1 LNDENSEN
9 SIYNTLSQWHNL
21 KLSLVLEGIC
31 IGALTGF
38 IIVLYRLSIE
48 KLGELT
54 KRFYEVERH
63 NYWYIIAW
71 IIVLIIL
78 AYIVGTLVRKEPM
91 ISGSGIPQ
99 TEGVLLRHLN
109 MNWLSVIISKF
120 IGGII
125 SLGVGL
131 SLGREGPSI
140 QIGAAV
146 GQGFSRIFKRVKVEE
161 KFLITSGASAGLSS
175 AFNAPLAG
183 VIFSLEEVHKN
194 FSPLILLSAMSSA
207 LTADFVSK
215 EFFGLNP
222 IFDFHKLSPLAL
234 NNYFYLILLGVILG
248 ILGVAFNVSLLKTL
262 KAYDSATWLKTEIK
276 PIIPFV
282 LAGVLALVMPQVLGG
297 GNELILSL
305 VNSNFTIGT
314 LIILVIVKFAF
325 TMISYGS
332 GAPGG
337 IFLPLLAIGALIGC
351 IFGNAAALIFHMNS
365 IYINNFIILGM
376 AGYFTAIV
384 RSPITGSILIT
395 EMTGSFSHLLSL
407 TIVSIVAYIVADA
420 MGSKPVYEA
429 LLDRILINKQRNYAK
444 EENTEKVILE
454 IPVSMGSILEGKKIK
469 EIKWPQF
476 CLLVGIKRG
485 VKEIIPKGNTPIYA
499 GDYLTVLVDE
509 DKSIG
514 IRNKLLEYG
523 DCCILNK

>member
-1 LNDENSEN
+1 MHDESSEN
-9 SIYNTLSQWHNL
+9 NIYNTLSQWHNL
-21 KLSLVLEGIC
+21 KLNLVLEGIC
-31 IGALTGF
+31 IGALTGL

-54 KRFYEVERH
+54 KRLYAIQKH
-63 NYWYIIAW
+63 NYWYIIVW
-71 IIVLIIL
+71 IIALIIL
-78 AYIVGTLVRKEPM
+78 GYIVGTLVRKEPM

-99 TEGVLLRHLN
+99 TEGVLLRHLD
-109 MNWLSVIISKF
+109 MNWLTVIISKF

-125 SLGVGL
+125 SLGAGL

-146 GQGFSRIFKRVKVEE
+146 GQGFSRTFKRLKVEE
-161 KFLITSGASAGLSS
+161 KFLITSGASAGLAS

-183 VIFSLEEVHKN
+183 VIFSLEEIHKN

-222 IFDFHKLSPLAL
+222 VFDFHKLSPLTL
-234 NNYFYLILLGVILG
+234 NNYFYLILLGVIVG
-248 ILGVAFNVSLLKTL
+248 TLGVVFNVSLLKTL
-262 KAYDSATWLKTEIK
+262 KIYDSAKWLKTELK

-282 LAGVLALVMPQVLGG
+282 LAGILAIVLPQVLGG
-297 GNELILSL
+297 GHELILSL
-305 VNSNFTIGT
+305 VNNNFAIGT
-314 LIILVIVKFAF
+314 LILLVIVKFIF

-337 IFLPLLAIGALIGC
+337 IFLPLLVIGALIGC
-351 IFGNAAALIFHMNS
+351 IFGNLATLIFHMNPV
-365 IYINNFIILGM
+365 YINNFIILGM

-429 LLDRILINKQRNYAK
+429 LLDRILINKEKSYVKN
-444 EENTEKVILE
+444 ENTEKIILE
-454 IPVSMGSILEGKKIK
+454 VPVSIGSMLENKKIK
-469 EIKWPQF
+469 EVKWPQY
-476 CLLVGIKRG
+476 CLLVGVKRG
-485 VKEIIPKGNTPIYA
+485 IKEIIPKGNTMLYA
-499 GDYLTVLVDE
+499 GDYLIVLVDE
-509 DKSIG
+509 DKSID